1 MKMPLCGELRRG
13 KPTDRAVGRPSRRRA
28 AGTAAEEPGF
38 AAGEGGLRRHPLA
51 LRPFLHSVLYAI
63 AGTCIVWFGIFGWV
77 RSFPLS
83 RRAAAPQAHLGARIA
98 GARQKYLPPYLREP
112 PPAPEPAPAPAPAP
126 RAQVRIM
133 RALQHRVAVLSPL
146 RPVLAGLRRKAGRTL
161 VGLRVPARAAEGWA
175 AARRAASSVG
185 Q

>member
-1 MKMPLCGELRRG
+1 MPLRRAKG
-13 KPTDRAVGRPSRRRA
+13 QADGPSGGQAFPPPSRWHRSVSPGLLLAREGYADTRSPLGRFFTLCCMQSLGPASSGLASSGGFALSLFRA
-28 AGTAAEEPGF
+28 A
-38 AAGEGGLRRHPLA
+38 
-51 LRPFLHSVLYAI
+51 
-63 AGTCIVWFGIFGWV
+63 
-77 RSFPLS
+77 
-83 RRAAAPQAHLGARIA
+83 AAAPQAHLGARIA